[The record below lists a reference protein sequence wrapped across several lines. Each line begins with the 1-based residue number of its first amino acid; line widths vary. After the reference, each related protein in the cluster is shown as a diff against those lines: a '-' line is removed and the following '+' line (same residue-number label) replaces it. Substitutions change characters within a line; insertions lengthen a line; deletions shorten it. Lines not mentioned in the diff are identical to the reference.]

1 MLPRGFFSINFVSIY
16 EDLNIKICLNKA
28 FSPGIEEVMP
38 PKKASKSVC
47 QVLYGN
53 EALTL
58 SF

>member
-1 MLPRGFFSINFVSIY
+1 M
-16 EDLNIKICLNKA
+16 DLNIKICLNKA
-28 FSPGIEEVMP
+28 FSVRIKKLMP